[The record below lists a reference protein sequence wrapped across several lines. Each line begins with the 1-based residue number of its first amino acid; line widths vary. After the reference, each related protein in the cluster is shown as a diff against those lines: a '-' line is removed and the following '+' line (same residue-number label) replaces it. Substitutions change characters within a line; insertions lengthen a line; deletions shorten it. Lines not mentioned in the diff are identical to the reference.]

1 MKAMQLT
8 TSTTSTSN
16 VASMNANITPINI
29 EIVVR
34 VTGTVAY
41 SVEYTLDDI
50 FAVGF
55 TQGAA
60 TWFNHPTLTAGQTA
74 TKDCQITWPVTGVR
88 INQTSG
94 AGSTSATVLQAGL
107 Q

>member
-1 MKAMQLT
+1 MKAMQLS
-8 TSTTSTSN
+8 TSATSTSN
-16 VASMNANITPINI
+16 VAAMNANTVPVNI

-41 SVEYTLDDI
+41 NVEYTLDDI
-50 FAVGF
+50 FSPSF
-55 TQGAA
+55 TQGSA
-60 TWFNHPTLTAGQTA
+60 TWFNHPTLAAAQTA

-94 AGSTSATVLQAGL
+94 SGSTATTVLQAGL
-107 Q
+107 I